1 MARARSFGRHGHFL
15 IVVGLVAAWKS
26 VTSASFLSFVSVL
39 TGSTPTSP
47 GSVGASSTSSQA
59 ARLRHQSLRLRASEV
74 AIEWLEPLDP
84 NVKELEP
91 SGDDGT
97 MVLPVFPLGGPFMP
111 YSKQKLNIFEPRSL
125 DRKIWDNHGQSWTIS
140 LSISIAFRVSKGTDM
155 INHVNSCKIILLS
168 TPGTSSARQLYAHH
182 YLLCSE
188 IVKLG

>member
-1 MARARSFGRHGHFL
+1 M
-15 IVVGLVAAWKS
+15 
-26 VTSASFLSFVSVL
+26 
-39 TGSTPTSP
+39 
-47 GSVGASSTSSQA
+47 
-59 ARLRHQSLRLRASEV
+59 

-125 DRKIWDNHGQSWTIS
+125 DRKIWDDHFVNFECVQS
-140 LSISIAFRVSKGTDM
+140 FKRYRHDQ
-155 INHVNSCKIILLS
+155 SCKIILWS
-168 TPGTSSARQLYAHH
+168 TPETSSARQLYAHRDL
-182 YLLCSE
+182 YCGD